1 MVDAIKEVET
11 SEKKIPKE
19 INKIIKKN
27 KNLSISFHQLY
38 KEKFISY
45 FFPLMPIFLNCS
57 AIINLWDSPTI
68 NIGSLNIEFW
78 HLNAVSCNN
87 EYESNISKN
96 CFGFSFLE
104 IGHNLVPEPPAKI
117 KGVINFVFFF
127 NLFSLDQ
134 MRL

>member
-45 FFPLMPIFLNCS
+45 FKNISSLTTIDIPNQPNAISGIELKKKFKDISNVDYKESIEKAIKAVPIKDSEILIITGSLYLCGEFLN
-57 AIINLWDSPTI
+57 
-68 NIGSLNIEFW
+68 LN
-78 HLNAVSCNN
+78 
-87 EYESNISKN
+87 
-96 CFGFSFLE
+96 
-104 IGHNLVPEPPAKI
+104 
-117 KGVINFVFFF
+117 
-127 NLFSLDQ
+127 
-134 MRL
+134 